1 MEIPKL
7 CNDCVGCFICSA
19 VVSWGSESCRDFH
32 NAAEDSQNSVQ
43 QLKDSISDLKKLI
56 PFIDRNGCLQNG
68 CGFDIKLNAVIAKLE
83 SICRT
88 LFSIF

>member
-32 NAAEDSQNSVQ
+32 NALESKLQSGEAPVQ

-83 SICRT
+83 SI
-88 LFSIF
+88 L